1 MPSTDRSSAGRVI
14 AGISLAVVW
23 AASCWILFY
32 LVAVG
37 GILTD
42 FALLLIRTIMFPGW
56 KAPASATD
64 FAWSVPLETGFILA
78 GAAGVP
84 WGASLVWR
92 RRAKLLRRFFWLLF
106 LAGIAA
112 VLFALLNFSSSA
124 FAS

>member
-84 WGASLVWR
+84 LGASLVWR

>member
-1 MPSTDRSSAGRVI
+1 MPTTDRSSFGRI
-14 AGISLAVVW
+14 TAGISLAVVW
-23 AASCWILFY
+23 AATCWILFY

-64 FAWSVPLETGFILA
+64 FAWSVPLEAGFILA

-84 WGASLVWR
+84 LGASLIWR
-92 RRAKLLRRFFWLLF
+92 QRAKLLRRVFWIVF

-112 VLFALLNFSSSA
+112 GLFALFNFFSSA
-124 FAS
+124 FAA